1 MNTNGKACYQFPKV
15 EVSHVV
21 LEGCLAASFIQIT
34 PETDSFKHFN
44 WDELTDT
51 DSQDIRLLY

>member
-1 MNTNGKACYQFPKV
+1 MNTNGRACYEFPAV

-21 LEGCLAASFIQIT
+21 LEGCIAASFIQIM
-34 PETDSFKHFN
+34 PDERYFDQFN

-51 DSQDIRLLY
+51 DSQDIQLLY